1 VILSATLAALAAISV
16 GLTLWQVVVA
26 WRFPLH
32 RRNAATRFTPG
43 VTLLKPLKGCD
54 AETRACLRSWFEQDY
69 AGPVQILFGVASVDD
84 SVCDLVRR
92 LIAEHPA
99 VPAQLMVC
107 SEKLGSNAKVSQLAQ
122 LERLAQHEFL
132 CVSDADVWVP
142 SDFLVNA
149 VAPLQSGMVGLVN
162 SLYRFALPSNFAM
175 RWESF
180 AVNADFWSQVLQSI
194 SLRPMDFGL
203 GAAMVMPRSQLER
216 IGGFARLGDHLADD
230 YQLGQLVSQSAR
242 SVELCPVVVECRTAP
257 MRFVEVCSH
266 QLRWARTIRACRP
279 VAFLFTVFGI
289 AAIWPMLWLAL
300 QPSIASMTGAF
311 LCLSIRG
318 VTGVYL
324 EGKMTGRFKWSSAA
338 LALVKDL
345 FQLGIWALAFTGS
358 RVVWRGVDYRVEPGG
373 RLVKL
378 PEVTPSPL
386 RSA

>member
-1 VILSATLAALAAISV
+1 MILSATLAALAAISV

-32 RRNAATRFTPG
+32 RRNATTRFTPD
-43 VTLLKPLKGCD
+43 VTILKPLKGCD

-69 AGPVQILFGVASVDD
+69 AGAVQILFGVASVDD

-92 LIAEHPA
+92 LIVEYSA
-99 VPAQLMVC
+99 VPAQLVVC
-107 SEKLGSNAKVSQLAQ
+107 SETLGSNAKVSQLAQ
-122 LERLAQHEFL
+122 LERLAQHECL
-132 CVSDADVWVP
+132 CVSDADVCVP
-142 SDFLVNA
+142 PDFLVNA
-149 VAPLQSGMVGLVN
+149 VAPLQSGTVGLVN
-162 SLYRFALPSNFAM
+162 SLYRFAVPSNFAM

-203 GAAMVMPRSQLER
+203 GAAMVMPRGQLER
-216 IGGFARLGDHLADD
+216 IGGFARLADHLADD
-230 YQLGQLVSQSAR
+230 YQLGQLVSQSGY
-242 SVELCPVVVECRTAP
+242 SVELCSVVVECRTAP
-257 MRFVEVCSH
+257 MTFVEVCSH

-279 VAFLFTVFGI
+279 VAFLFTVFSV

-318 VTGVYL
+318 LTGVYL
-324 EGKMTGRFKWSSAA
+324 EGRMTGRFMWSSAA
-338 LALVKDL
+338 MALMKDL
-345 FQLGIWALAFTGS
+345 FQLGIWTLALTGR

-378 PEVTPSPL
+378 PEVAPSSL